1 MNEGNISRD
10 ALRAVFEATHSL
22 PGVHSR
28 TDEIMGGYGTI
39 TLVGGSDS
47 LLAQLWEEAQ
57 TCEGLWS
64 RFLPGSDISR
74 LNWSEG
80 KPLKVDPLTVELI
93 AAMREGATLSE
104 GTYDPTLL
112 PDVLK
117 MGYAASTVDP
127 HKVTTLPASAVAPG
141 NLRGIHSEGNVVTLP
156 VGTTLDPG
164 GIGKGFL
171 ADLIAQRA
179 LAGGAWGVMAE
190 FGGDIVVDGQ
200 APDGVAWRLGL
211 EDPFTPDE
219 HAAVIRLLRG
229 GVVTSSQ
236 RKRRFGEGAT
246 TTHHLIDST
255 THSSAQSQVQ
265 TVTVI
270 AATGARAEV
279 LTKRGFVDN
288 PADYLAWLPTV
299 GAAGFLINEDGTQ
312 LTSANWS
319 TYE

>member
-1 MNEGNISRD
+1 
-10 ALRAVFEATHSL
+10 
-22 PGVHSR
+22 
-28 TDEIMGGYGTI
+28 
-39 TLVGGSDS
+39 
-47 LLAQLWEEAQ
+47 
-57 TCEGLWS
+57 
-64 RFLPGSDISR
+64 
-74 LNWSEG
+74 
-80 KPLKVDPLTVELI
+80 
-93 AAMREGATLSE
+93 
-104 GTYDPTLL
+104 
-112 PDVLK
+112 
-117 MGYAASTVDP
+117 
-127 HKVTTLPASAVAPG
+127 
-141 NLRGIHSEGNVVTLP
+141 
-156 VGTTLDPG
+156 
-164 GIGKGFL
+164 
-171 ADLIAQRA
+171 
-179 LAGGAWGVMAE
+179 MAE

-246 TTHHLIDST
+246 TTHHLIDAT

-288 PADYLAWLPTV
+288 PAEYLAWLPTV

-312 LTSANWS
+312 LTSANGS